1 MEAYGFCRD
10 LAGLGIGFH
19 QSDLASLSARRH
31 SRCGGRHQLDTFAAV
46 FEQTSVSLAS
56 FPRFLKARILAGQQ
70 SYMDSKSVFITV
82 MLVILANGAVLSAI
96 HHDFPKTLRP
106 AAKNWRWA
114 TLLVALGC
122 TIFALDSVIPHA
134 LTVILA
140 NGCLFA
146 GLTIYYLAIRQFHNL
161 PISLGPW
168 LPSIVGMTAFIYY
181 AVIVP
186 NTNMRILVISV
197 IWVWLM
203 SATIKVLLDK
213 DHRDGSRSRM
223 MLAFMYFAALMTTV
237 ARAAFYF
244 YLQLGSGLNITDNT
258 HWLNAATP
266 VFLAVLPVIGTTAF
280 ILMCTD
286 LVRRRWEH
294 AASRDY
300 LTDLPNRRTL
310 TDIGL
315 ERMTEADQQQTA
327 CAVAILDIDE
337 FKLINDT
344 YGHGV
349 GDRVLRHVASCLQ
362 SSILDDDFVA
372 RSGGEEFV
380 VIFGK
385 TSSMNAEASAERL
398 REAIEATPYLSK
410 SHLISVTVSIGLIPQ
425 LPKASTFDEVL
436 STADKA
442 LYFAKANGRNRIE
455 VAP

>member
-1 MEAYGFCRD
+1 
-10 LAGLGIGFH
+10 
-19 QSDLASLSARRH
+19 
-31 SRCGGRHQLDTFAAV
+31 
-46 FEQTSVSLAS
+46 
-56 FPRFLKARILAGQQ
+56 
-70 SYMDSKSVFITV
+70 MDSKSVFITV

-122 TIFALDSVIPHA
+122 TIFALDGVIPHA

-161 PISLGPW
+161 PISLGAW
-168 LPSIVGMTAFIYY
+168 LPTIVGMSAFIYY

-237 ARAAFYF
+237 ARAVFYF

-266 VFLAVLPVIGTTAF
+266 VFLAVLPVIGTTSF

-286 LVRRRWEH
+286 LIRRRWEH

-310 TDIGL
+310 TDFGMEKIS
-315 ERMTEADQQQTA
+315 EANQQQAA
-327 CAVAILDIDE
+327 CAVAVLDIDR

-344 YGHGV
+344 HGHEV
-349 GDRVLRHVASCLQ
+349 GDQVLKHVASRLQ
-362 SSILDDDFVA
+362 ATMRHDDFVA

-380 VIFGK
+380 IIFGE
-385 TSSMNAEASAERL
+385 TSSQNAVAATEHIRA
-398 REAIEATPYLSK
+398 AIENAPFVTNA
-410 SHLISVTVSIGLIPQ
+410 IAIQVTVSIGLIAK
-425 LPKASTFDEVL
+425 LPRASTFEEVL
-436 STADKA
+436 HRADKA
-442 LYFAKANGRNRIE
+442 LYFAKASGRNCIE
-455 VAP
+455 VAS